1 MQLLFSLAMFGL
13 AVLALVLPLAEVS
26 NFSPLIRVVLDGVQ
40 GAFTLA
46 CFLVSAQVACA
57 CRRARNETAGIRPV
71 MIMKWVPECA

>member
-26 NFSPLIRVVLDGVQ
+26 NFSPLIRVALDGVQ

-46 CFLVSAQVACA
+46 CFIVSAQVACA

>member
-26 NFSPLIRVVLDGVQ
+26 NFSPQIRVALDGVQ
-40 GAFTLA
+40 GAFALA

-57 CRRARNETAGIRPV
+57 CRRARNETAGIRRV